1 MCTNS
6 YEPSVSA
13 PNARMNPDLKPID
26 NQRLHGTTGEAP
38 IERSRREEAQALKL
52 LAGIPPF
59 TMARDLVRRVGTDR
73 AVEVDGNAYSV
84 PWRLIGERV
93 RVMLEAGTLRVLH
106 AGREVA
112 VHAELKGR
120 HGRSMQDVHLA
131 GVAGADGRPVRVA
144 RPEDGGAVAAV
155 PALLRPLAEYEA
167 VAGGGF

>member
-1 MCTNS
+1 M
-6 YEPSVSA
+6 
-13 PNARMNPDLKPID
+13 
-26 NQRLHGTTGEAP
+26 
-38 IERSRREEAQALKL
+38 
-52 LAGIPPF
+52 
-59 TMARDLVRRVGTDR
+59 
-73 AVEVDGNAYSV
+73 EVDGNAYSV

-155 PALLRPLAEYEA
+155 PAPALLRSLAEYEA